1 MTETMRTA
9 VFLDRDGVL
18 NVDLGYTYKASDLKL
33 VPGAI
38 AGLKKLH
45 QAGFVFVVITNQ
57 SGIARG
63 LFTLQDVQD
72 FHQELC
78 RQISALA
85 PEIQFL
91 DFMIC
96 PHHPKGVISAF
107 AIECGCRK
115 PGIKLLTDA
124 AAKHYLDLK
133 KSWLVGDKASD
144 VDCAHNAGMRGIQVT
159 RGGKQYDHHPN
170 AFAKVPTLDE
180 AADVIIS
187 QSS

>member
-1 MTETMRTA
+1 MSRRA
-9 VFLDRDGVL
+9 IFLDRDGVL
-18 NVDLGYTYKASDLKL
+18 NVDLGYTYKVKDLKL
-33 VPGAI
+33 VPGMVS
-38 AGLKKLH
+38 GLKKLH

-63 LFTLQDVQD
+63 LFTLEDVNQ
-72 FHQELC
+72 FHEELQ
-78 RQISALA
+78 RQIAVVA

-96 PHHPKGVISAF
+96 PHYPKGVVAEY

-115 PGIKLLTDA
+115 PGIKLITDA
-124 AAKHYLDLK
+124 ATKHNLDVK
-133 KSWLVGDKASD
+133 NSWLVGDKDSD
-144 VDCAHNAGMRGIQVT
+144 VECAHNAGMRGIQVT

-180 AADVIIS
+180 AADIILAN
-187 QSS
+187 